1 MDQRQTQDAGAH
13 GTGAHGPSGAPA
25 AGAHGSSGMPPA
37 GGHGPSGGS
46 PAGEHGPSAGEQ
58 VGAIGAKAGRG
69 LRWSLLGNV
78 GTKATT
84 FVMGLVLARLL
95 APEDFGLYAIALA
108 ATTFVMH
115 VNDVGIIAAT
125 VQWRG
130 RVEDMAPTATVM
142 AMVFSTG
149 IYGIFWVVAPYF
161 AELAGSAEATPVV
174 RLLTAIILIDGVTAV
189 RAGSL
194 MRGFGH
200 DRLTKANIAGS
211 LVNAGVAVTL
221 AANGAGAYS
230 FAAGQVAANTVTGVL
245 VFAWVGL
252 PFRLGFDREVAARLL
267 RFGAP
272 LALGLGIEAVLMNAD
287 YVIVGAVL
295 GPVALGFYLLAFNVS
310 SWVPSVIGTALRYV
324 TVPSFSRLAEQR
336 PEALSLG
343 VQRSVPLLVAA
354 VLPVAVVTATLAPE
368 IVAFLYGEK
377 WAPAAGVLA
386 LLAVLMVVRMLTSLA
401 FDVLTSAGATR
412 ATVWMNLA
420 WAAALVPA
428 LWAGTHWYGV
438 RGAAIGHA
446 LAGLLVA
453 LPVAALALS
462 RAGVRLAPV
471 PATLVRPLLGAA
483 LAAVVTV
490 TLAHAAEELA
500 GLAGAGG
507 GMGAGAALL
516 RLCLAGGGGLLAYVL
531 VVVPAARLRELRRL
545 GPLARLRG
553 RGRPG

>member
-1 MDQRQTQDAGAH
+1 MNQRQGEDAGDRD
-13 GTGAHGPSGAPA
+13 GRGDRGDRGGRGA
-25 AGAHGSSGMPPA
+25 AGETGVA
-37 GGHGPSGGS
+37 GV
-46 PAGEHGPSAGEQ
+46 AGAVGTVGTADGTDGTAVEQ
-58 VGAIGAKAGRG
+58 VGTIGRKAGRG
-69 LRWSLLGNV
+69 LRWSLLGNL

-95 APEDFGLYAIALA
+95 VPEDFGLYAIALA

-142 AMVFSTG
+142 ALAFSTG

-189 RAGSL
+189 RAGTL

-200 DRLTKANIAGS
+200 DRLIKANIAGS
-211 LVNAGVAVTL
+211 LVNAAVAVTL

-230 FAAGQVAANTVTGVL
+230 FACGQVTANAVTGALVL
-245 VFAWVGL
+245 AWAGL

-295 GPVALGFYLLAFNVS
+295 GPAALGFYLLAFNVS

-336 PEALSLG
+336 PESLSLG
-343 VQRSVPLLVAA
+343 VQRSVPLLVAF

-386 LLAVLMVVRMLTSLA
+386 LLAVLLVVRMLTSLA

-412 ATVWMNLA
+412 ATVWMNLG
-420 WAAALVPA
+420 WAVALVPA
-428 LWAGTHWYGV
+428 LWAGTHWYGI

-453 LPVAALALS
+453 LPLAALMLS

-471 PATLVRPLLGAA
+471 LPALVRPLLGAA
-483 LAAVVTV
+483 GAAAVIV
-490 TLAHAAEELA
+490 ALA
-500 GLAGAGG
+500 GVMDGSPFV
-507 GMGAGAALL
+507 
-516 RLCLAGGGGLLAYVL
+516 RLCVAGGGGLLAYVL
-531 VVVPAARLRELRRL
+531 LAVPAARLRQL
-545 GPLARLRG
+545 GARAVPAR
-553 RGRPG
+553 

>member
-1 MDQRQTQDAGAH
+1 MDQRQARDTGAH
-13 GTGAHGPSGAPA
+13 DTGAHGPSGTPDPTADEAPDA
-25 AGAHGSSGMPPA
+25 NTEETHAPTAD
-37 GGHGPSGGS
+37 
-46 PAGEHGPSAGEQ
+46 EQ

-142 AMVFSTG
+142 AVAFSTG
-149 IYGIFWVVAPYF
+149 IYGIFWVIAPYF

-174 RLLTAIILIDGVTAV
+174 RLLTAVILIDGVTAV

-200 DRLTKANIAGS
+200 DRLTRANIAGS
-211 LVNAGVAVTL
+211 LVNAAVAITL

-245 VFAWVGL
+245 VLAWAGL

-343 VQRSVPLLVAA
+343 VQRSVPLLVAS

-368 IVAFLYGEK
+368 IVAFLYGAT

-386 LLAVLMVVRMLTSLA
+386 VLAVLMVVRMLTSLA

-412 ATVWMNLA
+412 ATVWMNLV

-446 LAGLLVA
+446 LAGVLVA
-453 LPVAALALS
+453 LPMAALVLGH
-462 RAGVRLAPV
+462 AGVRLAPV
-471 PATLVRPLLGAA
+471 PPTLVRPLLGSA
-483 LAAVVTV
+483 LSAAVTV
-490 TLAHAAEELA
+490 A
-500 GLAGAGG
+500 LAGAIAGVAGG
-507 GMGAGAALL
+507 TDGGPVLL
-516 RLCLAGGGGLLAYVL
+516 RLCLAGGGGLLVYVL
-531 VVVPAARLRELRRL
+531 VVVPADRLRALGPLLRPGRPRRL
-545 GPLARLRG
+545 GRTG
-553 RGRPG
+553 RIG

>member
-1 MDQRQTQDAGAH
+1 MEQRTEPNREQDGD
-13 GTGAHGPSGAPA
+13 
-25 AGAHGSSGMPPA
+25 
-37 GGHGPSGGS
+37 
-46 PAGEHGPSAGEQ
+46 AGEQ
-58 VGAIGAKAGRG
+58 VGTIGRKAGRG
-69 LRWSLLGNV
+69 LRWSLLGNL

-95 APEDFGLYAIALA
+95 VPEDFGLYAIALA

-130 RVEDMAPTATVM
+130 RVEEMAPTATVM
-142 AMVFSTG
+142 AVAFSAG
-149 IYGIFWVVAPYF
+149 MYGIFWVVAPYF

-174 RLLTAIILIDGVTAV
+174 RLLTVIILIDGVTAV

-211 LVNAGVAVTL
+211 LVNAGVAIAL

-230 FAAGQVAANTVTGVL
+230 FACGQVAANTVTGALVL
-245 VFAWVGL
+245 AWAGL
-252 PFRLGFDREVAARLL
+252 PFRLGFDREVAVRLL

-336 PEALSLG
+336 PESLSLG
-343 VQRSVPLLVAA
+343 VQRSVPLLVAF
-354 VLPVAVVTATLAPE
+354 VLPVAVVTATLAPA

-377 WAPAAGVLA
+377 WAPAAEVLA
-386 LLAVLMVVRMLTSLA
+386 LLAVLMVVRMLVSLA
-401 FDVLTSAGATR
+401 FDILTSAGATK

-420 WAAALVPA
+420 WAVALVPA
-428 LWAGTHWYGV
+428 LWAGTHWYGI

-446 LAGLLVA
+446 LAGVLVA
-453 LPVAALALS
+453 LPVSALVLS
-462 RAGVRLAPV
+462 RAGVRLAPIL
-471 PATLVRPLLGAA
+471 PALPRPLLGAVVA
-483 LAAVVTV
+483 AAVTT
-490 TLAHAAEELA
+490 TLT
-500 GLAGAGG
+500 GLTGGVMGG
-507 GMGAGAALL
+507 GEATAVSAFVQ
-516 RLCLAGGGGLLAYVL
+516 LCVAGGGGLLAYVL
-531 VVVPAARLRELRRL
+531 IAVPVARLKQLGARVVPARAR
-545 GPLARLRG
+545 
-553 RGRPG
+553 

>member
-1 MDQRQTQDAGAH
+1 MNQRQGGDAGDR
-13 GTGAHGPSGAPA
+13 GETGAVGT
-25 AGAHGSSGMPPA
+25 
-37 GGHGPSGGS
+37 
-46 PAGEHGPSAGEQ
+46 AGETGADGVTGAARADDATDATGTAGEQ
-58 VGAIGAKAGRG
+58 VGTIGRKAGRG
-69 LRWSLLGNV
+69 LRWSLLGNL
-78 GTKATT
+78 GTKVTT

-95 APEDFGLYAIALA
+95 VPEDFGLYAIALA

-130 RVEDMAPTATVM
+130 RVEEMAPTATVM
-142 AMVFSTG
+142 ALAFSTG

-174 RLLTAIILIDGVTAV
+174 RLLTAIILIDGATAV

-211 LVNAGVAVTL
+211 LVNAAVAVTL

-230 FAAGQVAANTVTGVL
+230 FACGQVAANAVTGALVL
-245 VFAWVGL
+245 AWAGL

-295 GPVALGFYLLAFNVS
+295 GPAALGFYLLAFNVS

-336 PEALSLG
+336 PESLSLG
-343 VQRSVPLLVAA
+343 VQRSVPLLVAF

-386 LLAVLMVVRMLTSLA
+386 LLAVLLVVRMLTSLA
-401 FDVLTSAGATR
+401 FDILTSAGATR
-412 ATVWMNLA
+412 ATVWMNLG
-420 WAAALVPA
+420 WAVALVPA
-428 LWAGTHWYGV
+428 LWAGTHWYGI

-453 LPVAALALS
+453 LPMAVLMLS

-471 PATLVRPLLGAA
+471 LPALVRPLLGAVLAAAVTVA
-483 LAAVVTV
+483 LAVLVGGVT
-490 TLAHAAEELA
+490 AAPLVR
-500 GLAGAGG
+500 LCVAGA
-507 GMGAGAALL
+507 
-516 RLCLAGGGGLLAYVL
+516 GGLLAYVL
-531 VVVPAARLRELRRL
+531 LAVPAARLREL
-545 GPLARLRG
+545 GARAVPARA
-553 RGRPG
+553 R

>member
-1 MDQRQTQDAGAH
+1 M
-13 GTGAHGPSGAPA
+13 S
-25 AGAHGSSGMPPA
+25 GSSHETAGEIDPA
-37 GGHGPSGGS
+37 GGAGG
-46 PAGEHGPSAGEQ
+46 GGGGGGTAGEQ
-58 VGAIGAKAGRG
+58 VGTIGRKAGRG
-69 LRWSLLGNV
+69 LRWSLLGNL

-84 FVMGLVLARLL
+84 FVTGLVLARLL
-95 APEDFGLYAIALA
+95 VPEDFGLYAIALA

-142 AMVFSTG
+142 AVAFSTG
-149 IYGIFWVVAPYF
+149 MYGIFWVVAPYF

-174 RLLTAIILIDGVTAV
+174 RLLTAVILIDGVTAV
-189 RAGSL
+189 RAGAL

-200 DRLTKANIAGS
+200 DRLTRANIAGS

-230 FAAGQVAANTVTGVL
+230 FACGQVAANTVTGALVL
-245 VFAWVGL
+245 AWAGL
-252 PFRLGFDREVAARLL
+252 PFRLGFDREVAVRLL

-336 PEALSLG
+336 PQALSLG
-343 VQRSVPLLVAA
+343 VQRSVPLLVAF
-354 VLPVAVVTATLAPE
+354 VLPVAVVTATLASA

-386 LLAVLMVVRMLTSLA
+386 VLAVLMVVRMLTSLA
-401 FDVLTSAGATR
+401 FDILTSAGATR
-412 ATVWMNLA
+412 ATVWMNLG
-420 WAAALVPA
+420 WAVALVPA
-428 LWAGTHWYGV
+428 LWAGTHWYGI

-446 LAGLLVA
+446 LAGVLVA
-453 LPVAALALS
+453 LPMAVLVLS

-471 PATLVRPLLGAA
+471 LPALVRPLLGAVV
-483 LAAVVTV
+483 AAAVTV
-490 TLAHAAEELA
+490 TLAGLTSGAVGVVTGGAAD
-500 GLAGAGG
+500 G
-507 GMGAGAALL
+507 GMTGGSALVQ
-516 RLCLAGGGGLLAYVL
+516 LCVAGGGGLLAYVL
-531 VVVPAARLRELRRL
+531 IVVPAARLKRL
-545 GPLARLRG
+545 GARAVPARA
-553 RGRPG
+553 R

>member
-13 GTGAHGPSGAPA
+13 DTGAP
-25 AGAHGSSGMPPA
+25 GSSGA
-37 GGHGPSGGS
+37 SGGGHGPPDASSAGAS
-46 PAGEHGPSAGEQ
+46 TAGEHGPSAGEQ

-142 AMVFSTG
+142 AIAFSTA
-149 IYGIFWVVAPYF
+149 IYGVFWVVAPYF

-230 FAAGQVAANTVTGVL
+230 FAAGQVAANTVTGAL
-245 VFAWVGL
+245 VFAWAGL

-368 IVAFLYGEK
+368 IVAFLYGPT

-453 LPVAALALS
+453 LPVAALVLS

-483 LAAVVTV
+483 LAAAVTV
-490 TLAHAAEELA
+490 TLADAVTGIAGIAAT
-500 GLAGAGG
+500 GGAGG

-531 VVVPAARLRELRRL
+531 VVVPAARLRAL
-545 GPLARLRG
+545 GPLLRLSRP
-553 RGRPG
+553 GRPGRPG